1 MMHDYLTCAK
11 SNAKGT
17 PSFALVADNFL
28 IYVYITIEQLAK
40 IHLFY
45 ACTTPGQPPGP
56 CEYWVHKTWL
66 GQWNFYL

>member
-1 MMHDYLTCAK
+1 MSFFNMMHDYLTCAK

-45 ACTTPGQPPGP
+45 ACTTPG
-56 CEYWVHKTWL
+56 
-66 GQWNFYL
+66 